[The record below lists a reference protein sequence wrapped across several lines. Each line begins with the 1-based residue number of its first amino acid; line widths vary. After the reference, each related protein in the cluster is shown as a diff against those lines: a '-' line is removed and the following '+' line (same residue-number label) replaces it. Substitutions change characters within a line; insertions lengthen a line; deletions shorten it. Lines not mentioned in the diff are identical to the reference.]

1 MRVAPFLLGI
11 SIGVSAMLLWRGQ
24 PEPDV
29 ELYRELRDFI
39 ETNALEER
47 QPQELLDHALKG
59 MAESLDPYSRYLD
72 QSHTRLLERETE
84 GRYRGIGAIFR
95 QPIARAQILY
105 TLPNSPAAKAGL
117 VPGDRL
123 TRIGSLAVE
132 SLGERGLRQE
142 LGREDAGEL
151 ELEVAARDG
160 AVRTVR
166 LSKASLVDPSVTDV
180 RMLDVEHG
188 IGYVALHSFSH
199 ATPSEFDAALR
210 DLSAQNMRALALDL
224 RGNAGG
230 VLSSAVEVTRRFLT
244 RGVIVRTEGRARTSV
259 HHAEN
264 TRAAYAGL
272 PLVVLIDEGSASAA
286 EVLAGALQDHRLAV
300 IVGER
305 SWGKGSVQTLRRFPE
320 HGTVAKITTARY
332 ETPAGRILERSLDPL
347 GRGGIEPDLCVS
359 ITEELRR
366 SIHERLARP
375 MPDPGACEVLREW
388 EAEEGTVLIPHFTVD
403 AQLRAALDLLL
414 GSHPRP
420 QGSGEGMSS
429 R

>member
-47 QPQELLDHALKG
+47 QPRELLDHALKG
-59 MAESLDPYSRYLD
+59 MAESLDPHSRYLD

-224 RGNAGG
+224 RGN
-230 VLSSAVEVTRRFLT
+230 L
-244 RGVIVRTEGRARTSV
+244 
-259 HHAEN
+259 
-264 TRAAYAGL
+264 
-272 PLVVLIDEGSASAA
+272 LILG
-286 EVLAGALQDHRLAV
+286 
-300 IVGER
+300 
-305 SWGKGSVQTLRRFPE
+305 
-320 HGTVAKITTARY
+320 
-332 ETPAGRILERSLDPL
+332 L
-347 GRGGIEPDLCVS
+347 GRD
-359 ITEELRR
+359 
-366 SIHERLARP
+366 
-375 MPDPGACEVLREW
+375 
-388 EAEEGTVLIPHFTVD
+388 
-403 AQLRAALDLLL
+403 
-414 GSHPRP
+414 
-420 QGSGEGMSS
+420 
-429 R
+429 